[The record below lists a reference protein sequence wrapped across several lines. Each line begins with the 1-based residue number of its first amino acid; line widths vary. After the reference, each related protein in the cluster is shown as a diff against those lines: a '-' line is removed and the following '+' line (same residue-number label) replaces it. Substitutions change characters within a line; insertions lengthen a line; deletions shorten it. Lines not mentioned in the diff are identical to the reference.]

1 MRNSVAKY
9 ALGLVLLAAVYFGG
23 RYHAPVVTPDSVQD
37 AVTPGAAAYRKAYFA
52 KLADD
57 ADAIAKQADDFEDW
71 QPAFDAW
78 KVRNEATREESQKL
92 CTDPLDAFCK
102 AGMKEYGPYDPKRF
116 REGLRRVSD
125 GFRGA
130 K

>member
-1 MRNSVAKY
+1 MKSTIAKY
-9 ALGLVLLAAVYFGG
+9 ALGAVLLAAAFLGG
-23 RYHAPVVTPDSVQD
+23 RLHSPPVPAVQD
-37 AVTPGAAAYRKAYFA
+37 AVTPGAAAYRKAYFDR
-52 KLADD
+52 LADD

-78 KVRNEATREESQKL
+78 KARNEKTRLEAQTL

-102 AGMKEYGPYDPKRF
+102 AGMREYGPYDPKRF
-116 REGLRRVSD
+116 REGLERVAK
-125 GFRGA
+125 GLRGG